1 MNISVH
7 SSVLVIGNGEAAQ
20 VVVETLSVHPVT
32 WIKES
37 ARVVEVSGQRGNF
50 RVKVVQRETGNVEWI
65 DAGAIVLAL
74 EPKAG
79 LDPGFPRTEWI
90 QPIAKAKHWFS
101 AGPQDYAFYL
111 RDLDNEHTFSRALD
125 QALRLRSQ
133 GAGVYVFYSNLKL
146 GTLEHEESYQ
156 RCLHAG
162 VKFWRVN
169 NPLTIRTEEK
179 GLRLGYYDPFLNLEF
194 EQTVS
199 TLFVGEI
206 FTPSSEL
213 VRLQNK
219 FKLKSSSIF
228 NYPPGANR
236 PGIFVIHEAVVSGV
250 AVEEAAVAVAGE
262 IAPLREGELSITD
275 TFPIIDPERCSL
287 CSTCSQ
293 VCPAGAVELDRNHSR
308 VMLDPLACQACG
320 ICVSACPKGAV
331 SFPLFNRALVYEHLR
346 KNSKNKVL
354 VFACQNSGAVA
365 LRKTTLPSKMAAKV
379 ELMIVPCAC
388 ALDHSYLVEG
398 WLHGAERLIL
408 ATCPPGSCASHKEHR
423 TGDIQRILQE
433 MGAKPQLVHIIAV
446 AANSPALWQQE
457 LNQVLRTY
465 TNQEVS

>member
-1 MNISVH
+1 MNIPVH
-7 SSVLVIGNGEAAQ
+7 SSVLVIGNGKAAQ
-20 VVVETLSVHPVT
+20 VAAETLSVHPVT

-37 ARVVEVSGQRGNF
+37 ARIVEVSGQRGNF

-79 LDPGFPRTEWI
+79 LDPAFPKTEWI
-90 QPIAKAKHWFS
+90 QPIANAKHWFS
-101 AGPQDYAFYL
+101 AGPQEYAFYL
-111 RDLDNEHTFSRALD
+111 RDLDNEHTFSRALE
-125 QALRLRSQ
+125 QALRLRIQ
-133 GAGVYVFYSNLKL
+133 GAGVYIFYSNLKL

-162 VKFWRVN
+162 IKFWRVN
-169 NPLTIRTEEK
+169 KPLTIRTGEK
-179 GLRLGYYDPFLNLEF
+179 GVRLGYLDPFLNLEF
-194 EQTVS
+194 EQKVS

-206 FTPSSEL
+206 YTFSSEFE
-213 VRLQNK
+213 RLLK
-219 FKLKSSSIF
+219 KLRLESFSIF
-228 NYPPGANR
+228 TNPPGTNR
-236 PGIFVIHEAVVSGV
+236 PGIFVINEAMASGL
-250 AVEEAAVAVAGE
+250 AVKTAAAAVAGE
-262 IAPLREGELSITD
+262 IAPLLKEELSVKDGFPKID
-275 TFPIIDPERCSL
+275 TEHCSL

-308 VMLDPLACQACG
+308 VMLDPLVCQACG

-331 SFPLFNRALVYEHLR
+331 SYPLFNRALVYEHLR
-346 KNSKNKVL
+346 KNSKHKVL
-354 VFACQNSGAVA
+354 VFACQNSGAVT
-365 LRKTTLPSKMAAKV
+365 LRKTNLPLKIAAKV

-408 ATCPPGSCASHKEHR
+408 VTCPPGSCASHREHK
-423 TGDIQRILQE
+423 TGEIQRILQE
-433 MGAKPQLVHIIAV
+433 MGAKPQLVHIIAA